1 MEFLDTIRGEGT
13 LKKSLTIATGLAKD
27 YAAIWGWA
35 QPEVSTSKP
44 KYIRN
49 RAGEVSTPGC
59 FIRTMGYKVSWYKFR
74 TKEDAQAFSLA
85 SRNYLL
91 SVEERHRLSGPI
103 TTFTIDIGILE
114 AISLLAKHDSK
125 FTHTKEAFDSLHG
138 HIAGLPYGI

>member
-1 MEFLDTIRGEGT
+1 MEFLDIIRKEGT
-13 LKKSLTIATGLAKD
+13 LKKSLIIATGLAKD

-35 QPEVSTSKP
+35 QPEVSTAKP

-49 RAGEVSTPGC
+49 RAGEISTPGC

-74 TKEDAQAFSLA
+74 NQEDAKAFTLA
-85 SRNYLL
+85 SRTLI
-91 SVEERHRLSGPI
+91 SGEDRHRLSSPI
-103 TTFTIDIGILE
+103 TTFTLDIGILE

-138 HIAGLPYGI
+138 HISSLPYGI